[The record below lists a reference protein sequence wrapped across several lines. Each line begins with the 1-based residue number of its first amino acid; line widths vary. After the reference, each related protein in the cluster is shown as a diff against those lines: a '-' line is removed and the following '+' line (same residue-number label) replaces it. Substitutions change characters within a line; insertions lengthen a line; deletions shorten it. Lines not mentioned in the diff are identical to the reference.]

1 MTKRQIKQLKET
13 QVQNLTNKFKALFKN
28 IYDIEGLEYGV
39 KNYFMDKLIETGKIA
54 AFKLDINKEVE
65 PMIGFGTFAEKGRS
79 WYRQPIEVQIVPEFE
94 YDKIPKGFLEV
105 GKDVVLL
112 NLDIIP
118 MQFIN
123 EYVQTIVDIKSTIR
137 TNLQV
142 NKVPFILRT
151 TNPKAITALQKLLED
166 ETVVHVDDNTI
177 EVLPSNAPYLIDK
190 LNKYVKDVESE
201 LLTILGID
209 NVKHEKAAQMNVDE
223 VNSNNDEINAYQQIT
238 LSKLKA
244 FFKE

>member
-1 MTKRQIKQLKET
+1 
-13 QVQNLTNKFKALFKN
+13 
-28 IYDIEGLEYGV
+28 
-39 KNYFMDKLIETGKIA
+39 
-54 AFKLDINKEVE
+54 
-65 PMIGFGTFAEKGRS
+65 
-79 WYRQPIEVQIVPEFE
+79 
-94 YDKIPKGFLEV
+94 
-105 GKDVVLL
+105 
-112 NLDIIP
+112 

-151 TNPKAITALQKLLED
+151 TNPKAITAMQKLLED
-166 ETVVHVDDNTI
+166 ETVVYVDDNTI
-177 EVLPSNAPYLIDK
+177 EVLPSNAPYLIAK
-190 LNKYVKDVESE
+190 LNQYVKDVESE

-223 VNSNNDEINAYQQIT
+223 INSNNDEINAYQQII

-244 FFKE
+244 YFKEIKEVLGFDLKVVENVPQVRSIRENEQPNNSDEGDEEEYV